1 MDYLELYNKYQTPY
15 YVFDIDELKKR
26 VKYFRKHLPKDTG
39 IVYAVKANT
48 FIIKEL
54 EDLVDRFE
62 ICSPGEYTICNNL
75 DIRGEKMLISGVY
88 KDYKSTDDM
97 INREDEIHRFT
108 IESLEQYKLL
118 SELCKKY
125 KKNIKV
131 QLRLTSGNQFGMSE
145 EDIYYLAS
153 NQSSNID
160 IVGIQYFS
168 GTQKHNLSIIKK
180 EIDYVKKFIDELE
193 SNTKIVIEEVEYG
206 VGFPVFYFN
215 GSEFDEDNYFKELS
229 DYLKVFKGKKLLVE
243 TGRGLAASCGSYITK
258 VVDIKKNKIGNY
270 VIVDG
275 GMNHLVYYG
284 QMMAMKVPYFEHLP
298 KKENINIDKYN
309 ICGSLCTIND
319 IIIKQVELNDL
330 KLGDLLVFK
339 NTGAYSMTEGI
350 ALLLSRDLPKI
361 IIYKNKKDILV
372 RDDFKVSSIN
382 CPRY

>member
-62 ICSPGEYTICNNL
+62 ICSPGEYTICNELN
-75 DIRGEKMLISGVY
+75 ISGEKMLISGVY
-88 KDYKSTDDM
+88 KDYKSTNDM
-97 INREDEIHRFT
+97 INREEEIHRFT

-118 SELCKKY
+118 SKLCKKN

-145 EDIYYLAS
+145 EDIYYLVN

-180 EIDYVKKFIDELE
+180 EIDYVKKFIDEFE
-193 SNTKIVIEEVEYG
+193 NNTKIIIEEVEYG

-229 DYLKVFKGKKLLVE
+229 DYLKVFKGKKLLLE

-298 KKENINIDKYN
+298 KKENVNTDKYN

-382 CPRY
+382 CPKY

>member
-1 MDYLELYNKYQTPY
+1 MDYLELYDKYQTPY

-62 ICSPGEYTICNNL
+62 ICSPGEYTICNELN
-75 DIRGEKMLISGVY
+75 ISGEKMLISGVY
-88 KDYKSTDDM
+88 KDYKSTNDM
-97 INREDEIHRFT
+97 INREEEIHRFT

-145 EDIYYLAS
+145 EDIYYLVN

-180 EIDYVKKFIDELE
+180 EIDYVKKFIDEFE
-193 SNTKIVIEEVEYG
+193 RNTKIFIEEVEYG

-284 QMMAMKVPYFEHLP
+284 QMMSMKVPYFEHLP
-298 KKENINIDKYN
+298 KKENFNTDKYN

-319 IIIKQVELNDL
+319 IIIKQIELNDL

>member
-15 YVFDIDELKKR
+15 YVFDIEELKNR

-62 ICSPGEYTICNNL
+62 ICSPGEYTICNELN
-75 DIRGEKMLISGVY
+75 ISGEKMLISGVY
-88 KDYKSTDDM
+88 KDYKSTNDM

-118 SELCKKY
+118 SELCEKY

-145 EDIYYLAS
+145 EDIYYLVN

-180 EIDYVKKFIDELE
+180 EIDYVKNFIDEFE
-193 SNTKIVIEEVEYG
+193 TKTNINIKEVEYG

-229 DYLKVFKGKKLLVE
+229 NYLEVFKDKKLLLE
-243 TGRGLAASCGSYITK
+243 TGRGIAASCGSYITR
-258 VVDIKKNKIGNY
+258 VVDIKKNKVGNY

-275 GMNHLVYYG
+275 GMNHIVYYG

-298 KKENINIDKYN
+298 KKEDINIDKYN

>member
-62 ICSPGEYTICNNL
+62 ICSPGEYTICNELN
-75 DIRGEKMLISGVY
+75 ISGEKMLISGVY
-88 KDYKSTDDM
+88 KDYKSTNDM
-97 INREDEIHRFT
+97 INREEEIHRFT
-108 IESLEQYKLL
+108 IESLEQYRLL
-118 SELCKKY
+118 SKLCKKY

-145 EDIYYLAS
+145 EDIYYLVN

-180 EIDYVKKFIDELE
+180 EIDYVKKFIDEFE
-193 SNTKIVIEEVEYG
+193 NNTKIIIEEVEYG

-229 DYLKVFKGKKLLVE
+229 DYLKVFKGKKLLLE

-298 KKENINIDKYN
+298 KKENINTDKYN

-382 CPRY
+382 CPKY

>member
-62 ICSPGEYTICNNL
+62 ICSPGEYTICNELN
-75 DIRGEKMLISGVY
+75 ISGEKMLISGVY
-88 KDYKSTDDM
+88 KDYKSTNDM
-97 INREDEIHRFT
+97 INREEEIHRFT
-108 IESLEQYKLL
+108 IESLEQYRLL
-118 SELCKKY
+118 SKLCKKY

-145 EDIYYLAS
+145 EDIYYLVN

-180 EIDYVKKFIDELE
+180 EIDYVKKFIDEFE
-193 SNTKIVIEEVEYG
+193 NNTKIIIEEVEYG

-229 DYLKVFKGKKLLVE
+229 DYLKVFKGKKLLLE

-298 KKENINIDKYN
+298 KKENVNTDKYN

-382 CPRY
+382 CPKY

>member
-48 FIIKEL
+48 FITKEL

-62 ICSPGEYTICNNL
+62 ICSPGEYTICNELN
-75 DIRGEKMLISGVY
+75 ISGEKMLISGVY
-88 KDYKSTDDM
+88 KDYKSTNDM
-97 INREDEIHRFT
+97 INREEEIHRFT

-118 SELCKKY
+118 SKLCKKY

-145 EDIYYLAS
+145 EDIYYLVN

-180 EIDYVKKFIDELE
+180 EIDYVKKFIDEFE

-215 GSEFDEDNYFKELS
+215 GSEFDEDSYFKELS
-229 DYLKVFKGKKLLVE
+229 DYLKVFKGKKLLLE

-298 KKENINIDKYN
+298 KKENVNTDKYN

-372 RDDFKVSSIN
+372 RGDFKVSSIN
-382 CPRY
+382 CPTY

>member
-62 ICSPGEYTICNNL
+62 ICSPGEYTICNELN
-75 DIRGEKMLISGVY
+75 ISGEKMLISGVY
-88 KDYKSTDDM
+88 KDYKSTNDM
-97 INREDEIHRFT
+97 INREEEIHRFT

-118 SELCKKY
+118 SKLCKKN

-145 EDIYYLAS
+145 EDIYYLVN

-180 EIDYVKKFIDELE
+180 EIDYVKKFIDEFE
-193 SNTKIVIEEVEYG
+193 NNTKIIIEEVEYG

-229 DYLKVFKGKKLLVE
+229 DYLKVFKGKKLLLE

-284 QMMAMKVPYFEHLP
+284 QMMSMKVPYFEHLP
-298 KKENINIDKYN
+298 KKENVNTDKYN

-382 CPRY
+382 CPKY

>member
-15 YVFDIDELKKR
+15 YVFDIEELKSR

-62 ICSPGEYTICNNL
+62 ICSPGEYTICNELN
-75 DIRGEKMLISGVY
+75 ISGEKMLISGVY
-88 KDYKSTDDM
+88 KDYKSTNDM

-118 SELCKKY
+118 SELCEKY

-145 EDIYYLAS
+145 EDIYYLVN

-180 EIDYVKKFIDELE
+180 EIDYVKEFIDELE
-193 SNTKIVIEEVEYG
+193 SNTKIIIKEVEYG

>member
-62 ICSPGEYTICNNL
+62 ICSPGEYTICNELN
-75 DIRGEKMLISGVY
+75 ISGEKMLISGVY
-88 KDYKSTDDM
+88 KDYKSTNDM
-97 INREDEIHRFT
+97 INREEEIHRFT

-118 SELCKKY
+118 SKLCKKY

-145 EDIYYLAS
+145 EDIYYLVN

-180 EIDYVKKFIDELE
+180 EIDYVKKFIDEFE

-215 GSEFDEDNYFKELS
+215 GSEFDEDSYFKELS
-229 DYLKVFKGKKLLVE
+229 DYLKVFKGKKLLLE

-298 KKENINIDKYN
+298 KKENVNTDKYN